1 MARARNFDED
11 EVLDKAIDIFR
22 RQGFKTTTPEE
33 LVTHLG
39 LSRSSLY
46 NTYGDKR
53 SLFIRSLQRYQEQ
66 TSKALNDLADSG
78 TDAMTAIRN
87 IFEFTVDNCLQDDMP
102 KGCFLVNSIVEFG
115 SEDTETV
122 AVVKESM
129 ETNRNTL
136 LRLVKKGQKEGSIS
150 NIAKPAALADYLV
163 NCLSGI
169 SVSSKAGAD
178 KNACEAI
185 VKNSLAILQP
195 QKSPIPA

>member
-1 MARARNFDED
+1 
-11 EVLDKAIDIFR
+11 
-22 RQGFKTTTPEE
+22 
-33 LVTHLG
+33 
-39 LSRSSLY
+39 
-46 NTYGDKR
+46 
-53 SLFIRSLQRYQEQ
+53 
-66 TSKALNDLADSG
+66 
-78 TDAMTAIRN
+78 
-87 IFEFTVDNCLQDDMP
+87 
-102 KGCFLVNSIVEFG
+102 
-115 SEDTETV
+115 V

-129 ETNRNTL
+129 DTNRNTL

-178 KNACEAI
+178 RNACEAI